1 MHKTVLRPLRLVHL
15 NAHLPDKQA
24 SLVEER
30 NVSEVQDEDVINMPR
45 NGIPS
50 FQGQPFQGSFL
61 TWSIVQEDNN
71 HMATSIASTRDTVTD
86 RIDEGQIPASEV
98 EAQHLLRRT
107 PNSYVLNQIYG
118 LWFYVSWFFLTVII
132 TRKVSTDDYGTFA
145 IALTAFNTVAYI
157 VALGL
162 EDAATTY
169 IPKIL
174 AEHGQAAAASLI
186 RRLLALRIT
195 ILVVCVGMMLFC
207 LPILATLISLIPI
220 QGSAANAANLR
231 DPNLLAHLIPIA
243 IYVLGNG
250 VSSLFTSVYASLM
263 RMRPVFIVGSVTQ
276 LVLLGMG
283 FVVLQLGWGVNGMLW
298 LLAISSLL
306 NALAFAIWQ
315 APLLILRGSTY
326 KQPLKPI
333 VNLGV
338 SAWLTNLVSGALL
351 KQVSIILL
359 GYFAATQTQI
369 GFFNLSFQ
377 LAHSANLLLVTGF
390 GGVGGSA
397 LAAAFVGLNY
407 ERLARSWQ
415 VLIKIETLLAAPLL
429 MFCLFN
435 AQNIAHTLYG
445 SNYDPVGPLLAI
457 FLFFNIFVRV
467 LGTTIHQSTL
477 YVISKPRL
485 VVLSQW
491 IGLLTVLLIGLALIP
506 HFGAAGALVG
516 DGLSQIVTG
525 GLLLAFL
532 WRSLPRKYPLGFTLR
547 LLLALALAA
556 LPSIVWHPTNRILL
570 GISGAVFLVL
580 SVGLLLWIR
589 PLGAEDME
597 MVVGLNPGLVRYLRW
612 FARDKSR

>member
-1 MHKTVLRPLRLVHL
+1 MRKTILRPLRLVYLHEHL
-15 NAHLPDKQA
+15 SSEQA
-24 SLVEER
+24 SMVEEDGG
-30 NVSEVQDEDVINMPR
+30 SEMQDEDETDMS
-45 NGIPS
+45 GDSLPS
-50 FQGQPFQGSFL
+50 LPDRSFL
-61 TWSIVQEDNN
+61 SNFPVWPPVQENN
-71 HMATSIASTRDTVTD
+71 HMVTSIASTKGAITD
-86 RIDEGQIPASEV
+86 QVNGGQMSGSEV
-98 EAQHLLRRT
+98 EARHLLKRT
-107 PNSYVLNQIYG
+107 PNSYLLNQVYG
-118 LWFYVSWFFLTVII
+118 LWFYISWFFLTVII
-132 TRKVSTDDYGTFA
+132 TRKVSTNDYGTFA
-145 IALTAFNTVAYI
+145 VALTAFNTVAYI

-162 EDAATTY
+162 EDATTTY

-186 RRLLALRIT
+186 RRLLALRIIT
-195 ILVVCVGMMLFC
+195 LVVCVAIMLFG
-207 LPILATLISLIPI
+207 LPVLATLISLIPL
-220 QGSAANAANLR
+220 QGSAANAASLR
-231 DPNLLAHLIPIA
+231 DPSLLSHLIPIA

-263 RMRPVFIVGSVTQ
+263 RMRPVFIIGSVTQ
-276 LVLLGMG
+276 LLLLGMG

-315 APLLILRGSTY
+315 APLLMLRGSTY
-326 KQPLKPI
+326 KQALKPI
-333 VNLGV
+333 VNLGI
-338 SAWLTNLVSGALL
+338 SAWLTNLISGALL

-359 GYFAATQTQI
+359 VYFAATQTQI

-390 GGVGGSA
+390 AGVGGSA
-397 LAAAFVGLNY
+397 LAASFIGHNY

-457 FLFFNIFVRV
+457 FLFFNILVRV

-477 YVISKPRL
+477 YVIRKPGL
-485 VVLSQW
+485 VVLGQW

-516 DGLSQIVTG
+516 DGLSQVVTG

-556 LPSIVWHPTNRILL
+556 LPSLVWHPANHVLL
-570 GISGAVFLVL
+570 GISGTVFLVL
-580 SVGLLLWIR
+580 CVGLLLWIR

-597 MVVGLNPGLVRYLRW
+597 MVSGLNPRLARYLRW
-612 FARDKSR
+612 FAREKSR